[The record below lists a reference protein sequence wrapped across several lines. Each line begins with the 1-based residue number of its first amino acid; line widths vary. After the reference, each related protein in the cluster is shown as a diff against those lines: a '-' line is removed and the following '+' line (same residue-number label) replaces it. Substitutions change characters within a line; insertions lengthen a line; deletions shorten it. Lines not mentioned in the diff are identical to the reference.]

1 MDSVKGHQRGSR
13 TLAVCFNFCL
23 HSITHNFFFAVFFIC
38 QPAKQCRILSM
49 TNRHSTNRTVTG
61 RKAAGNAL
69 TTWLQIDQWSFLH
82 MSLQW
87 KKRNFFFFVW
97 RRKKKKKIARLSMWT
112 KHKETNQM
120 DDCEKSLLACNSF
133 VSCDLLQHSGLSWGF
148 RCYYKHTKH
157 TLIVRRYSR
166 NYFW

>member
-87 KKRNFFFFVW
+87 KKRNFFFFFLFGEGKR
-97 RRKKKKKIARLSMWT
+97 RRK
-112 KHKETNQM
+112 
-120 DDCEKSLLACNSF
+120 
-133 VSCDLLQHSGLSWGF
+133 LQDF
-148 RCYYKHTKH
+148 RCEQSIKRQTKWMIAKKAYWLAIVLCPVIYYNTQACPEVFAVIINILNTH
-157 TLIVRRYSR
+157 
-166 NYFW
+166 